1 MKLFIDFDNTIVNT
15 TKAFVD
21 YYNTTFDFDNKQLKE
36 EEIIYYNFERF
47 VDKDLCLDIKKVFER
62 PKFYDQLKVYP
73 GVLWALNEL
82 NKSGLFEIIL
92 VSNCTVRSMQLK
104 LQWLTNM
111 DMLRFFDKF
120 ILLDNGMSHGKSLIN
135 MEGGILIDDH
145 KLNHI
150 TSNAKYH
157 FAYKHN
163 PRAEWYPMTAC
174 FNIWGEEIVTK
185 LKEISLRE

>member
-21 YYNTTFDFDNKQLKE
+21 YYNTNLNFDKTPLTE
-36 EEIIYYNFERF
+36 ESIIYYNFDRF
-47 VDKDLCLDIKKVFER
+47 VNKDLCLDIKKVFER
-62 PKFYDQLKVYP
+62 PKFYDYLKAYP
-73 GVLWALNEL
+73 GVVWALNEL
-82 NKSGLFEIIL
+82 KKSGLFEIIL
-92 VSNCTVRSMQLK
+92 VSNCTVRNMSLK
-104 LQWLTNM
+104 LEWLTNM

-120 ILLDNGMSHGKSLIN
+120 ILLDNGMSHGKHLID
-135 MEGGILIDDH
+135 MKDGILIDDH
-145 KLNHI
+145 KLNHM

-163 PRAEWYPMTAC
+163 PKAEWYPISGC
-174 FNIWGEEIVTK
+174 FNSWGEEIVTT